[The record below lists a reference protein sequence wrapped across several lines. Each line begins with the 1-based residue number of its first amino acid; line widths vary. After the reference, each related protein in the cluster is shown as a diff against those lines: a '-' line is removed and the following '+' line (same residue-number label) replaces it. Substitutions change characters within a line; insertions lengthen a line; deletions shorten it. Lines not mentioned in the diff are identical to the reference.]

1 MRENFFRYNVV
12 VKYKKPQWLIG
23 IDEAGRGPLAGPVAV
38 GGILVPAGFDFSV
51 FSVVADS
58 KKLSPKTR
66 ERVFGE
72 VQRAAKKGDLK
83 FHVALI
89 SEKIIDAKGI
99 SFAIRKGIAEVLEML
114 TSEALECV
122 YKSSD
127 TRRIG
132 AKTRAVLVR
141 TVSGLSD
148 AGNEVAEDFR
158 RTLVEVR
165 LDGSLHAPKEY
176 LFQKTI
182 IKGDVTEPAIS
193 LASIMA
199 KVMRDRKMIVLG
211 KKYPVYR
218 FEIHKGYGTKIHREA
233 IAHHGL
239 SAVHRKSFCK
249 KWC

>member
-1 MRENFFRYNVV
+1 M
-12 VKYKKPQWLIG
+12 
-23 IDEAGRGPLAGPVAV
+23 
-38 GGILVPAGFDFSV
+38 
-51 FSVVADS
+51 
-58 KKLSPKTR
+58 
-66 ERVFGE
+66 
-72 VQRAAKKGDLK
+72 QRAAKKGDLK

-89 SEKIIDAKGI
+89 SEKVIDARGI

-114 TSEALECV
+114 TSEALEYD

-158 RTLVEVR
+158 RTPVEVR

-199 KVMRDRKMIVLG
+199 KVMRDRKMIVLS
-211 KKYPVYR
+211 KRYPMYG
-218 FEIHKGYGTKIHREA
+218 FEIHKGYATRSHCAA
-233 IAHHGL
+233 ITQNGL
-239 SAVHRKSFCK
+239 SKIHRKSFCK
-249 KWC
+249 RWLV